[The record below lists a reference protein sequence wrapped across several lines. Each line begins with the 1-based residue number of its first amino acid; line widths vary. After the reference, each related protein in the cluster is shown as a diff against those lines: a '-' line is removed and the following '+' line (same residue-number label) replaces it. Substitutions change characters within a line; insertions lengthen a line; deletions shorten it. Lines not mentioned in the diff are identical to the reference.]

1 MSHPAHDTQETP
13 APVVIDKT
21 TTRVNLGI
29 LASVVLSFIFG
40 TSYLKDIEH
49 AVDSA
54 NATLREVKAQL
65 DRQGGTTDLHARQ
78 LTRSEK
84 RIDALEAEQRS
95 HTAQLKALE
104 RGK

>member
-1 MSHPAHDTQETP
+1 MSHPANDTQESP
-13 APVVIDKT
+13 QPVVIDKT

-29 LASVVLSFIFG
+29 LASVVATFIFG

-49 AVDSA
+49 AVATA
-54 NATLREVKAQL
+54 NATLKEVKAQL

-84 RIDALEAEQRS
+84 RLDALE
-95 HTAQLKALE
+95 TAQRAHAVRLKVLE
-104 RGK
+104 NGK